1 MSGTVSLTNLLGA
14 LRAAGEHTRLRL
26 LAILARNELTVSE
39 LTWILGQSQPRISR
53 HLKLLCDAHLLDRHQ
68 EGSWVFYRI
77 ADSGPSAEAVRQ
89 LIRFLADEDP
99 ELERDQKR
107 LETIRDEHVYQ
118 ASIYFEKNAKAWDDI
133 RKLYV
138 AEEDVETAMLAAVDD
153 LDIDS
158 LLDLGTGTGRILEV
172 FSPHTRRGLG
182 IDLSKEMLAVARAKL
197 ESADITNCRVCY
209 GDIYHLAVDNAS
221 MDVVTIHH
229 VLHFLDDPAAVV
241 KDAVRTLKPGGRILI
256 VDFLPHQVE
265 ALRDA
270 HAHRR
275 LGFTNE
281 EVNSWLASAGAQ
293 TMANHHLTTNPE
305 AEQAERLVVG
315 LWVGQVR

>member
-1 MSGTVSLTNLLGA
+1 MSGTASLANLLAA

-26 LAILARNELTVSE
+26 LAILSKNELTVSE

-53 HLKLLCDAHLLDRHQ
+53 HLRLLCDAQLLDRHQ

-77 ADSGPSAEAVRQ
+77 ADSGSSADAVRQ
-89 LIRFLADEDP
+89 LIRFLTDEDP

-107 LETIRDEHVYQ
+107 LQTIRDEHVHQ

-138 AEEDVETAMLAAVDD
+138 AEEDVEHALLSAVDD
-153 LDIDS
+153 LEIKS

-172 FSPHTRRGLG
+172 FSPHIRRGLG

-197 ESADITNCRVCY
+197 ESTDITNCRVRY
-209 GDIYHLAVDNAS
+209 GDIYHLAVDSNS
-221 MDVVTIHH
+221 VDVVTIHH
-229 VLHFLDDPAAVV
+229 VLHYLDDPAAVV

-265 ALRDA
+265 ALRDV

-281 EVNSWLASAGAQ
+281 EVNSWLVRAGAQ
-293 TMANHHLTTNPE
+293 TQATRHLTTNPE
-305 AEQAERLVVG
+305 SKQAERLVVSI
-315 LWVGQVR
+315 WVGQVE